1 MKVIIIIKDNVII
14 NISFN
19 NIDNKIYKIL
29 KQIIMDKLIYEK
41 YYKMNKDN

>member
-1 MKVIIIIKDNVII
+1 MNNIIKDNAII

-29 KQIIMDKLIYEK
+29 KQIIMYKLIYEK
-41 YYKMNKDN
+41 YYKMNKHN